1 MPRRARTFVGGALLL
16 ITTLATP
23 LGAQDTVRVGE
34 LVQVSVIRPNKVAE
48 SWCKGPVTAVEGDTL
63 VLAASRRC
71 PRGTYTTNIRVRVV
85 RADSSSLLEHAG
97 RGLLVGALVGGVIG
111 RIVDGGGCRVA
122 GCDLPV
128 GVYTALGVEMG
139 AIFGTFI
146 GLVRAGPHWVDGEGK
161 RPIRIGRL
169 DLHPGLRVSSVAYGR

>member
-1 MPRRARTFVGGALLL
+1 MLLC
-16 ITTLATP
+16 ISIGTP
-23 LGAQDTVRVGE
+23 LGAQDTLRVGDR
-34 LVQVSVIRPNKVAE
+34 VQASVIRPNEVNE
-48 SWCKGPVTAVEGDTL
+48 SWCIGPITALQGDTL
-63 VLAASRRC
+63 VLAPNKSC

-97 RGLLVGALVGGVIG
+97 RGLLVGALVGGVVG

-146 GLVRAGPHWVDGEGK
+146 GLVRAAPHWVDEEGK

-169 DLHPGLRVSSVAYGR
+169 DLHPGLRVSVAAHGR